1 MSALGFRTDVIVNRL
16 SPITGY

>member
-1 MSALGFRTDVIVNRL
+1 MSALGFRTDVIGNRL